1 VAKFSRKADPSIS
14 QVKLPIGWVVALAL
28 LGLCF
33 SACRTNSLTC
43 DDPLGCVVV
52 RPNNPVR
59 IGVLLPL
66 SGETAVWGQELT
78 RGIELAIM
86 DRNSELL
93 GHDIEL
99 VPLDSACN
107 PAVGE
112 QIVEAID
119 GDDTLLGLI
128 GPACSDVAQAVLP
141 TVRRN
146 NWVLISPAST
156 APFLTENQ
164 TNLAFFRTV
173 PTHLQQATAAAH
185 FAYEELGLRQTAVF
199 HDNTEFNTLL
209 AQQFSDTFTGLGGTV
224 SFQASLDAGQTEP
237 EGVLAEAASH
247 APQLIYLALFEPEAV
262 LLVNSLAGSN
272 TLNRARLL
280 GSDSLFSASFASKMG
295 DTNMLVTSPAFSGDA
310 YDAFTAFWTIRY
322 EAPPGSPGPVYTYDA
337 ALLLLEA
344 IETVAEMGQTGALVV
359 GRAALRQQL
368 VSGEAVQG
376 LSGALRCGP
385 TGECAAAGYGV
396 YALSPDAAWPPPVV
410 WQYLNDQP

>member
-1 VAKFSRKADPSIS
+1 MP
-14 QVKLPIGWVVALAL
+14 LAFDVITQFNFKPHWL
-28 LGLCF
+28 LKMAVLGLF
-33 SACRTNSLTC
+33 LSACRTNSLTC

-52 RPNNPVR
+52 RPNNPIR

-66 SGETAVWGQELT
+66 SGETAVWGQELS
-78 RGIELAIM
+78 RGIELAVM
-86 DRNSELL
+86 DRNGELL

-99 VPLDSACN
+99 IPLDSACD

-112 QIVEAID
+112 PTIEAVD
-119 GDDTLLGLI
+119 GDETLLGLI

-146 NWVLISPAST
+146 NWVLISPTSS

-173 PTHLQQATAAAH
+173 PSHLQQATTAAH
-185 FAYEELGLRQTAVF
+185 FAYEELGVRQTAVF

-209 AQQFSDTFTGLGGTV
+209 AQQFSDTFAGLGGTV
-224 SFQASLDAGQTEP
+224 SVQASLTTGQTDLTA
-237 EGVLAEAASH
+237 VLAETASY

-262 LLVNSLAGSN
+262 LLVNRLAESN
-272 TLNRARLL
+272 TLNRATLL
-280 GSDSLFSASFASKMG
+280 GGDSLFSASFANKLGQTSL
-295 DTNMLVTSPAFSGDA
+295 LVTNPAFSGDD
-310 YDAFTAFWTIRY
+310 YDAFTAFWTVRY
-322 EAPPGSPGPVYTYDA
+322 EAPPTSPGSIYAYDA

-344 IETVAEMGQTGALVV
+344 VEAAAEVGQTGALVV
-359 GRAALRQQL
+359 GRSALRQQL
-368 VSGEAVQG
+368 ASGEAVQG
-376 LSGALRCGP
+376 LSGTLRCGP

-396 YALSPDAAWPPPVV
+396 YELNAATAWPPPMV